1 MIIISGLQKNKLY
14 RTNIFILQIYHNSST
29 SLEKMR
35 ELAINNNS
43 TFVDFKK
50 CYQVIKYIW
59 NIKDEDETLTGKFEY
74 MRNNILLDL
83 MTNL

>member
-50 CYQVIKYIW
+50 CYQVIKYVW
-59 NIKDEDETLTGKFEY
+59 NIKDEDEILTE
-74 MRNNILLDL
+74 NLNIWEIISC
-83 MTNL
+83 